1 VNRRPILFIII
12 SASFFGIN
20 APLAKLL
27 LKDISPIALA
37 GLLYLGAFAG
47 LFLYSLLFQIKR
59 STSQKSACLEKKDLP
74 WLAGAII
81 AGGIIAPI
89 SLMTGL
95 TLITGFSASLL
106 LNLEGVAT
114 VLIAV

>member
-1 VNRRPILFIII
+1 
-12 SASFFGIN
+12 
-20 APLAKLL
+20 
-27 LKDISPIALA
+27 
-37 GLLYLGAFAG
+37 
-47 LFLYSLLFQIKR
+47 
-59 STSQKSACLEKKDLP
+59 LEKKDLP